1 MSRKQRISQLKPNR
15 GQAALGLVLLEALLV
30 ICWSSG
36 FVGMRFAADKA
47 PVVSILFWR
56 SLVATLV
63 LAAPAL
69 LIGPPTSFRE
79 IAGQVVVGTL
89 AMPGYAAGYAFAIA
103 LGVPTGLVALIADM
117 LPLAVALLAMPLL
130 GQVVGMGQGCGLALG
145 LLGVGVVSAD
155 AFRLGDAPAWAYG
168 LPVLGMLALALATV
182 LQKRGIGASMP
193 LHRSLCLQSLI
204 STIVFGLL
212 AAWDGMLLP
221 TPSLGLVSGI
231 LWLVLF
237 GTFGGYGLYYL
248 CLRHSSPTRVSSIL
262 LISPPLTMIW
272 AWAMFG
278 EPLNGTM
285 AAGLLLSLT
294 GVVVAARFEP
304 ADDAGRGAGFEET
317 ACPDCARPA

>member
-1 MSRKQRISQLKPNR
+1 MSRIALTTPTRAR
-15 GQAALGLVLLEALLV
+15 AALGLILLEALLV

-36 FVGMRFAADKA
+36 FVGMRFAADQA

-56 SLVATLV
+56 SLVAMLV
-63 LAAPAL
+63 LLPPAL
-69 LIGPPTSFRE
+69 LFGPPTTSRE
-79 IAGQVVVGTL
+79 IAGQIVVGTL
-89 AMPGYAAGYAFAIA
+89 AMPGYVAGYAYAIA

-130 GQVVGMGQGCGLALG
+130 GQVIGLGQACGLALG

-155 AFRLGDAPAWAYG
+155 AFRIGDAPLWAYG
-168 LPVLGMLALALATV
+168 LPLLGMLALALATV
-182 LQKRGIGASMP
+182 LQKRGLATSMP

-204 STIVFGLL
+204 STIVFGGL
-212 AAWDGMLLP
+212 AAWEGALVP
-221 TPSLGLVSGI
+221 VPSLGFATGV
-231 LWLVLF
+231 LWLVVL

-272 AWAMFG
+272 AWAMFD

-294 GVVVAARFEP
+294 GVVIAARSETSDR
-304 ADDAGRGAGFEET
+304 AQLGASPVGA
-317 ACPDCARPA
+317 ACPDCPRAA